1 MEWYVGFTLGILVAI
16 IGIAARGPVPAS
28 RRRKIQRRWWLSQK
42 QWDEKRGFTEAE
54 YKEWRKEMRKK
65 EDEEERKRNNTKE

>member
-16 IGIAARGPVPAS
+16 IGVASRGPVPAS

-54 YKEWRKEMRKK
+54 YKQWRKEMRKK
-65 EDEEERKRNNTKE
+65 ENEQKDKEGQ